1 MVKQLAHDTQQ
12 NIKSLLNSGYSY
24 TEIMKRIPEAKRST
38 ISDYKN
44 KFFKNRPENQSGR
57 KSSLSDTTRSY
68 IRRKLVSGEF
78 RTAKDVHR
86 YLDATGHTI
95 GYSSCLKTLKSMDF
109 QASIKKKKPFL
120 KPIHMKKRLAQAKAH
135 QYWTNNDWRR
145 MVFSDETKVNVWGS
159 DGVKYYWK
167 RPDDKLQFHHLDLTV
182 KGNNG
187 SVMVWGCI
195 TYEGPGYACQI
206 TDGTMKKED
215 YIHILNTTLK
225 DTLDWYGYNPEDIY
239 FQQDNDPKHTAK
251 ATKQYLTSEGF
262 NTDST
267 FSWPPQ
273 SPDLNPIEHVWHHL
287 KLKLSS
293 YETKAKGVHDL
304 WDRIEEQWNTITK
317 EQCQRYIDSMPARIQ
332 AVIKAKGGYTNY

>member
-120 KPIHMKKRLAQAKAH
+120 KPIHMKKRLAWAKAH
-135 QYWTNNDWRR
+135 
-145 MVFSDETKVNVWGS
+145 
-159 DGVKYYWK
+159 
-167 RPDDKLQFHHLDLTV
+167 
-182 KGNNG
+182 
-187 SVMVWGCI
+187 
-195 TYEGPGYACQI
+195 
-206 TDGTMKKED
+206 
-215 YIHILNTTLK
+215 
-225 DTLDWYGYNPEDIY
+225 
-239 FQQDNDPKHTAK
+239 
-251 ATKQYLTSEGF
+251 
-262 NTDST
+262 
-267 FSWPPQ
+267 
-273 SPDLNPIEHVWHHL
+273 
-287 KLKLSS
+287 
-293 YETKAKGVHDL
+293 
-304 WDRIEEQWNTITK
+304 
-317 EQCQRYIDSMPARIQ
+317 
-332 AVIKAKGGYTNY
+332 